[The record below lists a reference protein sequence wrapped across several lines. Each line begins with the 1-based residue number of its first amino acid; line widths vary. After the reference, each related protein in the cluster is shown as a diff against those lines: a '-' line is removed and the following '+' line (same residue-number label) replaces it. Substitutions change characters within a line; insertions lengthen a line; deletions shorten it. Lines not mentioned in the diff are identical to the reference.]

1 MPLPTCTDKVKNGNE
16 TDIDCGGP
24 TCPACPLGK
33 KCVKQDDCAGICK
46 GSLCRWAASCK
57 ELLASKPSTKSGQY
71 TLDPDGKGTAS
82 PAIKTQ
88 CDMSYASGGWT
99 LYYSTTKSAPSPT
112 QATTLSTGSSTQL
125 SAAVIMP
132 LAKISSQVHIRT
144 TGKASTR
151 SVTSKPNTKPILNLR
166 ALNILNLGHS
176 LSNWAGPMTPATY
189 LWNSCTVSG
198 TYPKYSYWA
207 CGNTGGLH
215 LNKGASQSRWVYTA
229 ANEPMEIYV
238 R

>member
-1 MPLPTCTDKVKNGNE
+1 MSVATPWACSLHLPRAV
-16 TDIDCGGP
+16 IDGQDAGAGG
-24 TCPACPLGK
+24 
-33 KCVKQDDCAGICK
+33 CK
-46 GSLCRWAASCK
+46 GALCRGADRCK
-57 ELLASKPSTKSGQY
+57 WLLDSKPSTASGQY

-82 PAIKTQ
+82 PTIKTV
-88 CDMSYASGGWT
+88 CDMTFASGGWT
-99 LYYSTTKSAPSPT
+99 LYYSTTKSAPAPT
-112 QATTLSTGSSTQL
+112 QATTLSTGSSTHL

-132 LAKISSQVHIRT
+132 LAKISSQVHIRA

-198 TYPKYSYWA
+198 TYPNYSYWA
-207 CGNTGGLH
+207 CGNSGGLH
-215 LNKGASQSRWVYTA
+215 VNKGASQSRWVYTA
-229 ANEPMEIYV
+229 ANEPVEIYV